1 MLRLVELLSFSLG
14 AIVIS
19 FSDLRYR
26 IIRNRDLVLLLLIG
40 LAVNLSE
47 DLHLNFSYLFYV
59 TLITLALLVFFGGK
73 IGAGDLKLF
82 WVLTFWVPTF
92 TKWLEGLSFSW
103 ILGGLFAI
111 SYLAFKNR
119 RRQRNMCIPF
129 APFIFL
135 GFLPTI

>member
-1 MLRLVELLSFSLG
+1 MLRLVELLLFLLG
-14 AIVIS
+14 AVVIS
-19 FSDLRYR
+19 FSDLRHR

-40 LAVNLSE
+40 LALNLSQ
-47 DLHLNFSYLFYV
+47 DLYLNFSYLIYV
-59 TLITLALLVFFGGK
+59 TLITLALLVFFRGQ

-82 WVLTFWVPTF
+82 WVLSFWVPSF

-111 SYLAFKNR
+111 WYWAIKNR
-119 RRQRNMCIPF
+119 SRQRNMSIPF

-135 GFLPTI
+135 GFLPII

>member
-1 MLRLVELLSFSLG
+1 MLRLVELLLFLLG
-14 AIVIS
+14 AGVIS
-19 FSDLRYR
+19 FSDLRHR

-40 LAVNLSE
+40 LALNLSQ
-47 DLHLNFSYLFYV
+47 DLYLNFSYLIYV
-59 TLITLALLVFFGGK
+59 TLITLALLVFFRGQ

-82 WVLTFWVPTF
+82 WVLSFWVPSF

-111 SYLAFKNR
+111 WYLAIKNR
-119 RRQRNMCIPF
+119 SRQRNMSIPF

-135 GFLPTI
+135 GFLPII

>member
-26 IIRNRDLVLLLLIG
+26 IIRNRDLVLLVLIG
-40 LAVNLSE
+40 LAVNLSQ

-82 WVLTFWVPTF
+82 WVLSFWVPSF

>member
-40 LAVNLSE
+40 LAVNLSQ

-82 WVLTFWVPTF
+82 WVLSFWVPSF

>member
-40 LAVNLSE
+40 LALNLSQ
-47 DLHLNFSYLFYV
+47 DLHPNFSYLIYV
-59 TLITLALLVFFGGK
+59 TLITLALLVLFRGK

-82 WVLTFWVPTF
+82 WVLSFWVPTF

>member
-1 MLRLVELLSFSLG
+1 MLRLVELLSFLLG
-14 AIVIS
+14 AIIIS
-19 FSDLRYR
+19 FSDLRHR

-40 LAVNLSE
+40 LALNLSQ
-47 DLHLNFSYLFYV
+47 DVYLNFSYLIYV
-59 TLITLALLVFFGGK
+59 TLITLALLVFFRGQ

-82 WVLTFWVPTF
+82 WVLSFWVPSF

-111 SYLAFKNR
+111 LYLAFKDR
-119 RRQRNMCIPF
+119 SRQRKMSIPF

>member
-1 MLRLVELLSFSLG
+1 MLRLVELLSFLLG
-14 AIVIS
+14 AIIIS

-40 LAVNLSE
+40 LALNLSQ
-47 DLHLNFSYLFYV
+47 DLHLNFSYLIYV
-59 TLITLALLVFFGGK
+59 TLITLALFLLFRGK

-82 WVLTFWVPTF
+82 WVLSFWVPSF
-92 TKWLEGLSFSW
+92 TKWLAGLSYSW

-111 SYLAFKNR
+111 LYFAFKDR
-119 RRQRNMCIPF
+119 SRLRNMSIPF

>member
-73 IGAGDLKLF
+73 IGAGVLKLF
-82 WVLTFWVPTF
+82 WVLSFWVPTF

>member
-1 MLRLVELLSFSLG
+1 MLRLVELLLFLLG
-14 AIVIS
+14 AVVIS
-19 FSDLRYR
+19 FSDLRHR

-40 LAVNLSE
+40 LALNLSQ
-47 DLHLNFSYLFYV
+47 DLYLNFSYLIYV
-59 TLITLALLVFFGGK
+59 TLITLALLIFFGGQ

-82 WVLTFWVPTF
+82 WVLSFWVPSF

-111 SYLAFKNR
+111 WYLAIKNR
-119 RRQRNMCIPF
+119 SRQRNMSIPF

-135 GFLPTI
+135 GFLPII

>member
-82 WVLTFWVPTF
+82 WVLSFWVPTF

>member
-1 MLRLVELLSFSLG
+1 MLRLVELLSFLLG
-14 AIVIS
+14 AIIIS
-19 FSDLRYR
+19 LSDLRYR
-26 IIRNRDLVLLLLIG
+26 IIRNRDLVLFLLIG
-40 LAVNLSE
+40 LALNLSQ
-47 DLHLNFSYLFYV
+47 DLHLNFSYLIYV
-59 TLITLALLVFFGGK
+59 TLITLALFLLFRGK

-82 WVLTFWVPTF
+82 LVLSFWVPSF

-111 SYLAFKNR
+111 LYLAFKDRSR
-119 RRQRNMCIPF
+119 RRNMSIPF

>member
-1 MLRLVELLSFSLG
+1 MLRLVELLSFSIG

-82 WVLTFWVPTF
+82 WVLSFWVPTF

>member
-47 DLHLNFSYLFYV
+47 DLHLNFSYLIYV
-59 TLITLALLVFFGGK
+59 TLITLALLVFFGGQ

-82 WVLTFWVPTF
+82 WVLSFWVPTF

-135 GFLPTI
+135 GFLPII

>member
-14 AIVIS
+14 PIVIS

-82 WVLTFWVPTF
+82 WVLSFWVPTF

>member
-59 TLITLALLVFFGGK
+59 TLITQALLVFFGGK

-82 WVLTFWVPTF
+82 WVLSFWVPTF

>member
-82 WVLTFWVPTF
+82 WVLSFWVPSF

>member
-40 LAVNLSE
+40 LALNLSQ
-47 DLHLNFSYLFYV
+47 DLHPNFSYLIYV
-59 TLITLALLVFFGGK
+59 TLITLALLVLFRGK

-82 WVLTFWVPTF
+82 WVLSFWVPSF

>member
-82 WVLTFWVPTF
+82 WVLSFWVPTF

-103 ILGGLFAI
+103 ILGGHFAI
-111 SYLAFKNR
+111 SASISF
-119 RRQRNMCIPF
+119 C
-129 APFIFL
+129 FL
-135 GFLPTI
+135 SSSFSFLNFWMYFGTLPKFL